1 MARFVEFRWILAIL
15 FLCVS
20 TVQRMSAS
28 QVQASS
34 IGERRILQDVGEE
47 QKGILLEFK
56 KGVVDDNS
64 TLASWR
70 DGTAVCQ
77 WKGVACDESLRVVNI
92 SLRGGE
98 LGGTISPVLG
108 QLQFLTVLDLSYNT
122 FSGIIPDSLC
132 SHQSLLSL
140 NLSMNSLSGSIPSDL
155 SNCSSLE
162 VLDLNANSLA
172 GSIPDSLGGLQSL
185 RYLSLWN
192 NTLTNTIPA
201 SLGNCSSLQVLVLSL
216 NSLSGSIPSQIGN
229 LANLEELY
237 IESNTLQGPIPSSIA
252 NCSALRE
259 LHLGENQ
266 LYGEIPVVI
275 GRLAKLEYV
284 TLQSNRLEMGIP
296 SSLGDCLLLMQIN
309 LSFNR
314 LNGTIPTSLGKL
326 MNLQVLNLEGNEIQG
341 MIPAEFDHLP
351 GLQELI
357 LGSNQLSGY
366 VRGLNG
372 SSLTEVRLN
381 NNSLSGELPAFQS
394 ASNISTLNL
403 SKNRLTG
410 AIPDSIGL
418 LEHAVSIDFS
428 FNLLTGSIPSS
439 LSSCKEL
446 ESLDLSDN
454 ELSGGIPSSL
464 GELSFMRFVDLS
476 NNQLQGSIPTSW
488 QNSSTDSFAGNSEL
502 CGEPTRVVC
511 NSPSAERSRTWIYI
525 SVALGTL
532 IVGIVALSASIWCTW
547 KKKKSTARLAPIL
560 EMSNF
565 TDGVKLSVQDVIS
578 VTNNFSEAN
587 IIGEGSKSV
596 VYKGVL
602 PDGMVIAVKKLI
614 MDHVERSANRF
625 NHEMQL
631 LGTLRHRNWLK
642 VYGFLSSP
650 DIKALILE
658 YAPNGSLHYQLHGSE
673 TCQLTWKMRLEIA
686 IGIAEAL
693 VHIHHECVRPII
705 HLDIKPSNILLDE
718 NFVAKVADLGIS
730 KLVSIGNSS
739 ADGTTSALFGTTGY
753 IPPEYG
759 ISPKVSTKG
768 DVFNYG
774 ILLLELLTRK
784 RPTHRFE
791 QDVSLREWVAD
802 AAENPDRML
811 TVLDSRIQNELAV
824 HEDQIQ
830 LMVRVGLLCSEN
842 SPAKRPSM
850 KDVRDMLMQIER
862 LSSPRP
868 KRN

>member
-1 MARFVEFRWILAIL
+1 MARFVKFQWILPIL
-15 FLCVS
+15 YLCVS

-28 QVQASS
+28 QVQGGS
-34 IGERRILQDVGEE
+34 IWGRRNLLDVGEE
-47 QKGILLEFK
+47 QKGLLLEFK
-56 KGVVDDNS
+56 KGVVDNS
-64 TLASWR
+64 TLTSWG
-70 DGTAVCQ
+70 DGAAVCQ

-92 SLRGGE
+92 SLRGE
-98 LGGTISPVLG
+98 QLAGTISPVLG
-108 QLQFLTVLDLSYNT
+108 ELQFLRFLDLSDNK
-122 FSGIIPDSLC
+122 FSGAIPDSLC
-132 SHQSLLSL
+132 SHQSFLSL
-140 NLSMNSLSGSIPSDL
+140 NLSMNLLSGSIPSSL
-155 SNCSSLE
+155 SNCSSLQI
-162 VLDLNANSLA
+162 LDLFANNLS
-172 GSIPDSLGGLQSL
+172 GGIPDSIGRLQSL

-192 NTLTNTIPA
+192 NQLTGPIPA
-201 SLGNCSSLQVLVLSL
+201 SIGNCSSLQFLVLSVNFL
-216 NSLSGSIPSQIGN
+216 TGNIPLQIGN
-229 LANLEELY
+229 LTNLEELY
-237 IESNTLQGPIPSSIA
+237 LASNNLQGPIPNSIA
-252 NCSALRE
+252 NCSALRD
-259 LHLGENQ
+259 LHLGENG
-266 LYGEIPVVI
+266 LSGEIPVVI
-275 GRLAKLEYV
+275 GRLTKLEYI
-284 TLQSNRLEMGIP
+284 TLQSNGLEMGIP
-296 SSLGDCLLLMQIN
+296 GSLGDCLLLKQIN
-309 LSFNR
+309 LSFNH
-314 LNGTIPTSLGKL
+314 LNGTIPSSLGKL
-326 MNLQVLNLEGNEIQG
+326 THLRILNLEANELQG
-341 MIPAEFDHLP
+341 TIPAEVDHLP
-351 GLQELI
+351 RLQKLI
-357 LGSNQLSGY
+357 LGNNQLSGY
-366 VRGLNG
+366 VRGLNS

-381 NNSLSGELPAFQS
+381 NNSLRGEIPAFRS

-403 SKNRLTG
+403 SNNGLTG

-428 FNLLTGSIPSS
+428 FNFLTGSIPSS

-454 ELSGGIPSSL
+454 QLSGEIPSSL
-464 GELSFMRFVDLS
+464 GELTLLRFVDVS
-476 NNQLQGSIPTSW
+476 DNELQGSIPSSW
-488 QNSSTDSFAGNSEL
+488 QNSSTDSFTGNSEL

-511 NSPSAERSRTWIYI
+511 TSRGVERSRTWIYI

-532 IVGIVALSASIWCTW
+532 VGGIVALSASIWCTW
-547 KKKKSTARLAPIL
+547 KKKKSTARLAPVV

-578 VTNNFSEAN
+578 VTNDFSEAN

-614 MDHVERSANRF
+614 MEHVERSANRL

-658 YAPNGSLHYQLHGSE
+658 FAPNGSLHYQLHGSE

-686 IGIAEAL
+686 IGIAEGL

-739 ADGTTSALFGTTGY
+739 ADSTTSALYGTTGY

-811 TVLDSRIQNELAV
+811 TVLDSSIQNELAV

-830 LMVRVGLLCSEN
+830 LMVRVGLLCTEN

-862 LSSPRP
+862 LSSPRH
-868 KRN
+868 KGN